1 MTIRFDIPSE
11 VESALQGQYSDL
23 NQAAKEAFL
32 VGLYR
37 NNQLTH
43 RQLGDALGL
52 DRFETDGLL
61 KRHGVDYELTREEL
75 DRQIDMLRAG
85 RKS

>member
-11 VESALQGQYSDL
+11 LESALQGRYSDL

-32 VGLYR
+32 IGLYR
-37 NNQLTH
+37 NSLLTH
-43 RQLGDALGL
+43 RQLADALGL
-52 DRFETDGLL
+52 DRFEADNLL
-61 KRHGVDYELTREEL
+61 KQHGVGHDLTIEEL
-75 DRQIDMLRAG
+75 DHQLEALRAG